1 MTWRD
6 GDTAEFP
13 AVPAGREPTH
23 VVGPWALGTRGTD
36 DDWEYWRDAGP
47 DRDPVREPA
56 APSGRRRQ
64 LLVGSAIGA
73 AALALVVGVAVGA
86 GAAISPDVSSAD
98 PTVSVSTTS
107 PSETDPTE
115 SDPTESDPTETDP
128 TETDPA
134 PGDPADDPAAADEER
149 PGPGGPADPADGPE
163 GGPPAGG
170 PAGGPAGP
178 GG

>member
-1 MTWRD
+1 VTWRD

-56 APSGRRRQ
+56 APSGRRRR
-64 LLVGSAIGA
+64 LLLGSAIGA

-98 PTVSVSTTS
+98 PTVSVSTSS
-107 PSETDPTE
+107 PSETA
-115 SDPTESDPTETDP
+115 PTESDPTETDP
-128 TETDPA
+128 A
-134 PGDPADDPAAADEER
+134 PGDSADDPAAADEER

>member
-1 MTWRD
+1 MSWRD

-56 APSGRRRQ
+56 APSGRRRR
-64 LLVGSAIGA
+64 LLLGSAIGA

-98 PTVSVSTTS
+98 PTVSISTSS
-107 PSETDPTE
+107 PSETA
-115 SDPTESDPTETDP
+115 PTESDPTETDP
-128 TETDPA
+128 A
-134 PGDPADDPAAADEER
+134 PGDSADDPAAADEER

>member
-1 MTWRD
+1 VSWRD

-56 APSGRRRQ
+56 APSGRRRR

-98 PTVSVSTTS
+98 PTVSVSTSS
-107 PSETDPTE
+107 PSETAPTE
-115 SDPTESDPTETDP
+115 SDPTGTDP

-134 PGDPADDPAAADEER
+134 PGDSADDPAAADEER

>member
-1 MTWRD
+1 MSWRD

-56 APSGRRRQ
+56 APSGRRRR

-98 PTVSVSTTS
+98 PTVSVSTSS
-107 PSETDPTE
+107 PSETA
-115 SDPTESDPTETDP
+115 PTESDPTETDP
-128 TETDPA
+128 A
-134 PGDPADDPAAADEER
+134 PGDSADDPAAADEER